1 MLWLYILTEHERGTV
16 HTGHENKRAGE
27 MPVPPRTD
35 VRRTAGWIRFMF
47 WPPRNFSFTETQSLA
62 GLFCLFWK
70 KALVKELGFRFKAVK
85 DGKTKPK

>member
-1 MLWLYILTEHERGTV
+1 
-16 HTGHENKRAGE
+16 
-27 MPVPPRTD
+27 
-35 VRRTAGWIRFMF
+35 MF

-70 KALVKELGFRFKAVK
+70 KALVKEPGFRFKAVK